1 MFWFEDSHDN
11 DELCQDVDTMGAMMD
26 KVYAKEASLQ
36 GFEVHWESA
45 AVRPVKHA
53 VDGAYYARLL
63 SQRRKEE
70 EREDEEFEVV
80 VWDGKGEKEGAGDG
94 IGSIDRG
101 NGAEGDAFNELGFR
115 SRTVV
120 SSTEGEESDGL

>member
-53 VDGAYYARLL
+53 VDGAYYMRLL

-70 EREDEEFEVV
+70 EREEEEFEVV
-80 VWDGKGEKEGAGDG
+80 VWDGKGEKEGPGDESG
-94 IGSIDRG
+94 RTDSGSG
-101 NGAEGDAFNELGFR
+101 VGSDAFDERSSR
-115 SRTVV
+115 SRTAV
-120 SSTEGEESDGL
+120 SSTEGEDSDGA